1 MSLLNTPPVQTNAQ
15 VQATIHAHIM
25 QHLQMKADILGL
37 EQMPPEIRTE
47 YDNIS
52 QQIGQANPVDAQQLE
67 VQRNDLLAQFSAP
80 ILSQLVVEYTE
91 KVSSPSDE
99 DPLVTIRKQEL
110 ALKGQELQQ
119 EKQQF
124 LLDQQRRKED
134 SINQDNI
141 DKQKIQTQE
150 EIAEMKD
157 DTARARLQQQKD
169 LKIQDLINKYNK

>member
-1 MSLLNTPPVQTNAQ
+1 M
-15 VQATIHAHIM
+15 
-25 QHLQMKADILGL
+25 
-37 EQMPPEIRTE
+37 
-47 YDNIS
+47 
-52 QQIGQANPVDAQQLE
+52 
-67 VQRNDLLAQFSAP
+67 QRNDLLAQFSAP